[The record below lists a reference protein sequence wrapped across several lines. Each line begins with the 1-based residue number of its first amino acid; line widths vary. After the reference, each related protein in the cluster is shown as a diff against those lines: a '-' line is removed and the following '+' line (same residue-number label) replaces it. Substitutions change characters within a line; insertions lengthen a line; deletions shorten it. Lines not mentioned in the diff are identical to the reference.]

1 MRKLLLVA
9 ISRGP
14 IFRSAGTGMLATQA
28 NHFSKHLEA
37 RQNTSLRVVFSTLF
51 SFENVAKRGLSCLML
66 TSQQLEIR
74 HGREQF
80 HK

>member
-1 MRKLLLVA
+1 MRREQKWIA
-9 ISRGP
+9 ETPSRGP

-51 SFENVAKRGLSCLML
+51 SFENVAKRGLSCLL
-66 TSQQLEIR
+66 HYFTTT
-74 HGREQF
+74 
-80 HK
+80 